1 MKEQTATKKA
11 STLWANYSML
21 KSTLAVKE
29 DVDIS
34 KFSKLIAY
42 LKRQNSGYKPK
53 KSAVSSREEVSKFIN
68 EAPNSIILFNVLWLM
83 YILAIKL
90 WYRWP
95 RCINGSSARLMA
107 RVLAGFVSLGFY
119 DVRLFGGLILESTKF
134 VSSYLWTGSWS

>member
-29 DVDIS
+29 DVNIS

-68 EAPNSIILFNVLWLM
+68 EAPNSIILFNVL
-83 YILAIKL
+83 
-90 WYRWP
+90 
-95 RCINGSSARLMA
+95 
-107 RVLAGFVSLGFY
+107 
-119 DVRLFGGLILESTKF
+119 
-134 VSSYLWTGSWS
+134 